1 MIRLIIPMMIC
12 TLLIAGTTQ
21 NVSAKKPKDVQKGVL
36 LKSIELKGVNVKYAV
51 YVPPSYNPDVPIPA
65 IVFLHGSGEWGTD
78 GLKQACEGLGY
89 AMFRNGADW
98 PFIVVY
104 PQKQTNKGLWEVE
117 DEMVMATL
125 KKTQKEYKI
134 DASRIYLTGLSLGG
148 NGTWS
153 IAAKHPDLFAAIA
166 PVCGWGSE
174 DIAKKLVKMPIWIF
188 HGEIDQAVNVRGA
201 LDMEKWIKDAGG
213 TCKMTIYPGVDH
225 YCWGKAYGEEGLGQW
240 FLSHKC
246 EIPDEKDALLLR

>member
-21 NVSAKKPKDVQKGVL
+21 NVSAKKVKDVQKGVL
-36 LKSIELKGVNVKYAV
+36 LKSIDLKGANVKYAV
-51 YVPPSYNPDVPIPA
+51 YVPPSYNPDVPMPA

-98 PFIVVY
+98 PFIVIY
-104 PQKQTNKGLWEVE
+104 PQKQTNKGLWEAE

-134 DASRIYLTGLSLGG
+134 DASRIYLT
-148 NGTWS
+148 GTWS

-188 HGEIDQAVNVRGA
+188 HGEIDQAVNVKGA

-213 TCKMTIYPGVDH
+213 ICKMTIYPGVDH
-225 YCWGKAYGEEGLGQW
+225 YCWGKAYGEESLGQW
-240 FLSHKC
+240 FLSHKQDVSAKK
-246 EIPDEKDALLLR
+246 DE